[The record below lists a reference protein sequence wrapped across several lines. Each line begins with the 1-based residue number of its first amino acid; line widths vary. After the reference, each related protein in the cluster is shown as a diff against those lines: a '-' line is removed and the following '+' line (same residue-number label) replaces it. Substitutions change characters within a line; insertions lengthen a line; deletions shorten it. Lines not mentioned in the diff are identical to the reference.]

1 VIRAARPSAGS
12 TEQRPVSFAERRF
25 GGLLA
30 AQVAALALL
39 YAAAGVLRHVTY
51 RSTGFDLGIFDQAV
65 WQLGRLEAPASSLKG
80 LPSLFGDH
88 FSPVLVALAPLGA
101 CDCGPAPL
109 IVAQAL
115 LVAAS
120 VVPVVLFARPRL
132 GSGGALLL
140 GVAYGLFC
148 GIQSAVVFD
157 VHEVAFAPLL
167 IACAAL
173 LADRGQWRRALLC
186 VLALL
191 LVKESLAFLV
201 LAFGAWFG
209 LQRRPREALVCVVAG
224 AVWYA
229 SVTRHVIPHFADG
242 KPFTYWSYDQ
252 VGSSPVEALR
262 NAVLHPLQ
270 TAKLFVTPAEKAR
283 TLAILFGALGFL
295 PLLSI
300 DIVLAVPLL
309 AERML
314 SSNPKYWTLQD
325 HYSLTIAPVLA
336 IGAARALPVVVG
348 VIGARWQASRGW
360 RLKPLA
366 CAAAAAAGV
375 VSCAAFA
382 LGDLAR
388 PGAYEVPAARSGAAA
403 ALALIPPSA
412 SVAAT
417 NHLVPH
423 LSQRETVVLF
433 GPRLPRVQYVV
444 AQTGDPDPTALFPY
458 GTLAAQRAALRR
470 LRGAYRLVRSAGGVQ
485 LWQRRPVRQPR
496 SRAAAN
502 GAAR

>member
-1 VIRAARPSAGS
+1 V
-12 TEQRPVSFAERRF
+12 
-25 GGLLA
+25 
-30 AQVAALALL
+30 LALL
-39 YAAAGVLRHVTY
+39 YAAAGLLRHLTY

-88 FSPVLVALAPLGA
+88 FSPILVALAPLGA
-101 CDCGPAPL
+101 CECGPAPL

-132 GSGGALLL
+132 GRGGALLL
-140 GVAYGLFC
+140 GLAYGLFC

-173 LADRGQWRRALLC
+173 FADRRQWRRALVC

-209 LQRRPREALVCVVAG
+209 LQRRPREALVCLLAG
-224 AVWYA
+224 ALWYA
-229 SVTRHVIPHFADG
+229 SVTRQVIPHFADG
-242 KPFTYWSYDQ
+242 KPFIYWSYEQ
-252 VGSSPVEALR
+252 FGRTPGEALR

-270 TAKLFVTPAEKAR
+270 TARIFVTPGEKLR
-283 TLAILFGALGFL
+283 TLAVLFGALGFL

-300 DIVLAVPLL
+300 DIVLAAPLL

-336 IGAARALPVVVG
+336 IGAARALPFVAG
-348 VIGARWQASRGW
+348 VIGARWPASRRW
-360 RLKPLA
+360 PIKSLA
-366 CAAAAAAGV
+366 CATIAAAGV
-375 VSCAAFA
+375 VSCAGFA

-388 PGAYEVPAARSGAAA
+388 PSAYEVPETRRGAAA

-433 GPRLPRVQYVV
+433 GPRLPRVRYVV
-444 AQTGDPDPTALFPY
+444 AQTGDRDPAALFPY
-458 GTLAAQRAALRR
+458 RTPAAQRTALRR
-470 LRGAYRLVRSAGGVQ
+470 LRGRYRLVRAEGGVQ
-485 LWQRRPVRQPR
+485 LWQRRTLR
-496 SRAAAN
+496 
-502 GAAR
+502 

>member
-1 VIRAARPSAGS
+1 MSAARASGGSAD
-12 TEQRPVSFAERRF
+12 EQSASFAARRF
-25 GGLLA
+25 LGLLA
-30 AQVAALALL
+30 AQVAVLALL
-39 YAAAGVLRHVTY
+39 YAAAGLLRHLTY

-101 CDCGPAPL
+101 CECGPAPL

-157 VHEVAFAPLL
+157 IHEVAFAPLL

-173 LADRGQWRRALLC
+173 FADREQWRRALLC

-209 LQRRPREALVCVVAG
+209 LQRRPREALVCLLAG
-224 AVWYA
+224 ALWYA
-229 SVTRHVIPHFADG
+229 SVTRQVIPHFADG
-242 KPFTYWSYDQ
+242 KPFSYWSYEQ
-252 VGSSPVEALR
+252 FGRTPGEALR

-270 TAKLFVTPAEKAR
+270 TARVFVTPAEKAR
-283 TLAILFGALGFL
+283 TLAVLFGSLAFL

-300 DIVLAVPLL
+300 DIVLAAPLL

-336 IGAARALPVVVG
+336 IGTARALPFVVG
-348 VIGARWQASRGW
+348 VIGARWQASRRW

-366 CAAAAAAGV
+366 CAAIAAIAV

-388 PGAYEVPAARSGAAA
+388 PGSYAVPAARSGAAA
-403 ALALIPPSA
+403 ALALVPPSA

-433 GPRLPRVQYVV
+433 GPRLPPVQYVV
-444 AQTGDPDPTALFPY
+444 AQTGDPDPAALFPY
-458 GTLAAQRAALRR
+458 ETLAAQRAALRR
-470 LRGAYRLVRSAGGVQ
+470 LRGPYRLVRSGGGVQ
-485 LWQRRPVRQPR
+485 LWQRRPPR
-496 SRAAAN
+496 
-502 GAAR
+502 